1 MILNLTLII
10 IIIIFIHAEV
20 LTLNC
25 CFIIASDFEM

>member
-1 MILNLTLII
+1 MILKLTLI